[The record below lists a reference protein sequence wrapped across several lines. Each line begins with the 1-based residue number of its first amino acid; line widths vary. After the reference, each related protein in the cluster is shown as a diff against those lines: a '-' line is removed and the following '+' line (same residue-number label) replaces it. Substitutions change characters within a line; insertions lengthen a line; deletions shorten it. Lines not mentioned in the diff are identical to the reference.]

1 MHKEKEY
8 CICDLSLDLDYIN
21 AEDVDN
27 ADCLEALMLVQL
39 QLSLH
44 RDGERQMEMG
54 GVANGGHL
62 LGLIA
67 FARKIARVLLSLSLL
82 CCILFLSFYLGN
94 NYDSHPHSTAT
105 IDTSLVSSSSSS
117 TTNTITSIAINNT
130 SSTIENNN
138 HLAETYSI

>member
-1 MHKEKEY
+1 MHKEY

-39 QLSLH
+39 QLSL
-44 RDGERQMEMG
+44 RNGQVEMG

-94 NYDSHPHSTAT
+94 NYDSHNGGTSVYPHSTT
-105 IDTSLVSSSSSS
+105 IDTSLVSSSSTF
-117 TTNTITSIAINNT
+117 TTTSTSIAINN
-130 SSTIENNN
+130 SSTTENNN